1 MIRSL
6 VREPLGLFLDHHQ
19 PLVHSSHL
27 LVKSLL
33 LPSRSDEHI
42 TNLRWTLLV
51 KNIPGDDLGQTVVM
65 DKPIP
70 ILLVVDVKLGIL
82 PVVDNSAILSA
93 AVIFGNNFTPLFP
106 E

>member
-1 MIRSL
+1 
-6 VREPLGLFLDHHQ
+6 
-19 PLVHSSHL
+19 
-27 LVKSLL
+27 
-33 LPSRSDEHI
+33 
-42 TNLRWTLLV
+42 
-51 KNIPGDDLGQTVVM
+51 M

-106 E
+106 EKIFEIRYDMKILRFFYNLALLIFSTAFSSKSLDIVSNRRTDSFSQILSLSFHCHRDAASNLV

>member
-1 MIRSL
+1 
-6 VREPLGLFLDHHQ
+6 
-19 PLVHSSHL
+19 
-27 LVKSLL
+27 
-33 LPSRSDEHI
+33 
-42 TNLRWTLLV
+42 
-51 KNIPGDDLGQTVVM
+51 M

-106 E
+106 EKIFEIRYVI